1 MENTIQINENETM
14 LLITERL
21 GERNRKV
28 ELIDFFERCRRQKR
42 VALCGGLS
50 LLAAACV
57 AILIVFV
64 PFGMSGD
71 KMLNELGIVP
81 SMSMFRGASPSVGD
95 IDLLIDKGRYD
106 EAIVMIK
113 DEIKYSEAEIE
124 DLHYQSTIYGS
135 VDAEYEEEAERVY
148 NSELRWTYI
157 CLLVKVDNFKQA
169 RKELK
174 RYLKNMAYC
183 EHETEAKALL
193 EKLNN

>member
-1 MENTIQINENETM
+1 MENTIQINENKTM
-14 LLITERL
+14 QLITERL

-28 ELIDFFERCRRQKR
+28 ELINFFEHRRQKR
-42 VALCGGLS
+42 VALYGGLS
-50 LLAAACV
+50 LMAAACV

-81 SMSMFRGASPSVGD
+81 SVSTFRSASPSMGD
-95 IDLLIDKGRYD
+95 IDRLIDKGLYD
-106 EAIVMIK
+106 EAIIMIK
-113 DEIKYSEAEIE
+113 DEIAYSETEIE
-124 DLHYQSTIYGS
+124 DLHYQSTVHGS

-157 CLLVKVDNFKQA
+157 CLLVKVDDFKQA

-174 RYLKNMAYC
+174 RYLKNKVYC

-193 EKLNN
+193 EKLND